1 MNESPSTFAHAVTLA
16 EGASNI
22 DFSSKTKPK
31 FFIEASLPSIIF
43 NVVAGNLCSPRTCI
57 EKINNAAMMIGDVI
71 GLPWREFTRKR
82 MVKCILFNT
91 SKYIVHGRRI
101 IHTGNNETNCNGGF
115 LVGWLQRYRADVAK
129 LTWLSISL
137 TELLVR
143 QERHRCPT
151 RFADSP
157 AGWNHGSVPNVC
169 EIEDIHVY
177 TRERCVSRVG
187 GFLVGIVWYPPGK
200 VYLQSKKRFQ
210 SRCAARC
217 TTSRDPWSWTSSPC
231 VRVCVHLVR
240 TNSLEPTQ

>member
-1 MNESPSTFAHAVTLA
+1 
-16 EGASNI
+16 
-22 DFSSKTKPK
+22 
-31 FFIEASLPSIIF
+31 
-43 NVVAGNLCSPRTCI
+43 
-57 EKINNAAMMIGDVI
+57 
-71 GLPWREFTRKR
+71 

-91 SKYIVHGRRI
+91 SKSIVYGRRVT
-101 IHTGNNETNCNGGF
+101 HTGYNKTNCNGVSSVRR
-115 LVGWLQRYRADVAK
+115 LASKCRADVAK
-129 LTWLSISL
+129 LTWLPVSL
-137 TELLVR
+137 AELLVR

-187 GFLVGIVWYPPGK
+187 GFLVGIVCYPPGK

-231 VRVCVHLVR
+231 VRVRVHLVR